1 MKVLN
6 RRRERSIAN
15 AVIRDPAEHTVMD
28 EHGGVRS
35 VQAADVT
42 MPIAELDS
50 IWSSMHL
57 ERLART
63 YWKYLSRVFL
73 GLIRVS
79 YTETERAV
87 VLITRPLVL
96 LRFHAPEYE
105 LSADRGIVR
114 WRIRDGI
121 LVDKPGRGGDGYL
134 ELDVRRYPDEG
145 DRATVHVEV
154 EIANFYPAVA
164 TWVRAGSTPRRSRAS
179 TSWSPTGSCARWP
192 SSSSRN
198 QRSGGLPRSTAT

>member
-1 MKVLN
+1 MKTLN

-15 AVIRDPAEHTVMD
+15 AVIRDPEQHTVMD

-42 MPIAELDS
+42 MPIEELES
-50 IWSSMHL
+50 IWSPMHL

-87 VLITRPLVL
+87 ILITRPFVL
-96 LRFHAPEYE
+96 LRFHAPEY
-105 LSADRGIVR
+105 
-114 WRIRDGI
+114 
-121 LVDKPGRGGDGYL
+121 
-134 ELDVRRYPDEG
+134 
-145 DRATVHVEV
+145 
-154 EIANFYPAVA
+154 
-164 TWVRAGSTPRRSRAS
+164 
-179 TSWSPTGSCARWP
+179 
-192 SSSSRN
+192 
-198 QRSGGLPRSTAT
+198 